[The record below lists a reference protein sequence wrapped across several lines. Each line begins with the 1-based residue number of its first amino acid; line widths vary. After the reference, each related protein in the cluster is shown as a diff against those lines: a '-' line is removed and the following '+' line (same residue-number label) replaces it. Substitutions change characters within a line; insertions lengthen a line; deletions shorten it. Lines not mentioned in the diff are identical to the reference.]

1 MDPFI
6 GEIRL
11 VGFSFAPMGWALCD
25 GQLVSI
31 VQNQALFALL
41 GITYGGDGKTTFAL
55 PKLSGDALQ
64 SGLKYVIAMQGIF
77 PSRP

>member
-55 PKLSGDALQ
+55 PKLSGDGLQ
-64 SGLKYVIAMQGIF
+64 AGLKYIIAMQGIF